1 MSAFYGGNGV
11 GWVDLLRGVGYP
23 VWGFRIEKK
32 SPDFRS
38 PEVGISEKVVRSI
51 PIWNSEFFSV
61 LFNPHITFHL
71 LFITPIVFT

>member
-11 GWVDLLRGVGYP
+11 GWVDLLRGGVGYP

-38 PEVGISEKVVRSI
+38 PEVGISVYS
-51 PIWNSEFFSV
+51 FG
-61 LFNPHITFHL
+61 
-71 LFITPIVFT
+71 